1 MFAPIADEDRRLFTA
16 ADLANFEWDEQTL
29 TGIKIVSL
37 TKLKLYGKEPG
48 YSSPVPLTDLYLGKY
63 APRDNP
69 YRFGYGVKRKPKA
82 SGHQVKIRQRR
93 KKRSSVPAFSLTSEV
108 EGVGGAEATCA

>member
-37 TKLKLYGKEPG
+37 T
-48 YSSPVPLTDLYLGKY
+48 
-63 APRDNP
+63 PRDNP
-69 YRFGYGVKRKPKA
+69 YRFGYDVKRKPKA